1 MYIRNIHE
9 TDYTPIITVI
19 DSWWGGRQMADM
31 LPRLFFTY
39 FQKTSFVVELDTTLI
54 AFLIG
59 FVSQTHLT
67 DAYIHFSGVH
77 PDHRQQGIGEKL
89 YQCFFDSVKARGC
102 DTVRCVTSPV
112 NKGSIAFHT
121 RLGFQAEEGDTVV
134 GDVPVKVAYDG
145 EGQDR
150 VLFVKKI

>member
-39 FQKTSFVVELDTTLI
+39 FQKTSFVVELDGTLI

-59 FVSQTHLT
+59 FVSQTRLT

-89 YQCFFDSVKARGC
+89 YQSFFDSVKARGC
-102 DTVRCVTSPV
+102 DTVRC
-112 NKGSIAFHT
+112 
-121 RLGFQAEEGDTVV
+121 
-134 GDVPVKVAYDG
+134 
-145 EGQDR
+145 
-150 VLFVKKI
+150 